1 MADKKISELTALTTV
16 TGNEML
22 PISVNGSNKRAA
34 LQTLKPYFRD
44 STMMMFADV
53 VDGTIAVIVGTAK
66 EEDGATLEVVY
77 SSHRKTF
84 VLRKRNQYNAS
95 SYYSEWS
102 TKGEYIDDNVVR
114 KDRVFFRVSN
124 GKQYRMLGGVFTVAD
139 YTSTEEVKTLVLEE
153 QDRAIGAEN
162 HLTTLISDNT
172 RSISKANA
180 RLQLVESVNTTQNA
194 RIESL
199 EKLVVSG
206 GGGGDIN
213 TAILTAV
220 QENTANIALLKAE
233 TINEVKSDKPSLLM
247 VETKDRS
254 VALSVNTCT
263 IVEAKDDPYADG
275 LVTARDVAEYL
286 SWMTLTD
293 EQLEH

>member
-16 TGNEML
+16 TGQEML
-22 PISVNGSNKRAA
+22 PLSVNGSNKRAT

-77 SSHRKTF
+77 SSHRRTF

-95 SYYSEWS
+95 SYYDKWS
-102 TKGEYIDDNVVR
+102 TKGEYIDDNGVR

-124 GKQYRMLGGVFTVAD
+124 GKQYRMLSGVFTMAD

-153 QDRAIGAEN
+153 QNRAIGAEN
-162 HLTTLISDNT
+162 HLTTLISENAGG
-172 RSISKANA
+172 ISKVNA
-180 RLQLVESVNTTQNA
+180 RLQLVENVNTTQNA

-206 GGGGDIN
+206 GGSGDIN

-233 TINEVKSDKPSLLM
+233 IINEVKSEKPSLLK
-247 VETKDRS
+247 VETKDRT
-254 VALSVNTCT
+254 VALSVITCK
-263 IVEAKDDPYADG
+263 VEDAEEDPYLDG
-275 LVTARDVAEYL
+275 FVTARDMADYMAWE
-286 SWMTLTD
+286 D
-293 EQLEH
+293 EQ

>member
-16 TGNEML
+16 TGQEML
-22 PISVNGSNKRAA
+22 PLSVSGSNRRAT

-66 EEDGATLEVVY
+66 EEAGATLEVVY
-77 SSHRKTF
+77 SSHQKTF

-102 TKGEYIDDNVVR
+102 TKGEYIDDNGVR

-139 YTSTEEVKTLVLEE
+139 YTSTEEVKSMILVE
-153 QDRAIGAEN
+153 QKRAENAEN
-162 HLTTLISDNT
+162 HLTELISENAG
-172 RSISKANA
+172 SINKVNA
-180 RLQLVESVNTTQNA
+180 RLLLVENVNTTQNA

-206 GGGGDIN
+206 GGSGDIN

-254 VALSVNTCT
+254 VALSVNTCK
-263 IVEAKDDPYADG
+263 VEDAEEDPYLDG
-275 LVTARDVAEYL
+275 FVTARDMADYMAWE
-286 SWMTLTD
+286 D
-293 EQLEH
+293 EQ